1 MCVTFVFSALLEYAL
16 VNYALR
22 ANRTYFRLRG
32 IGFRH
37 YNDDG
42 EEEEDDDDDGDGG
55 AGFGGGGGGRGGG
68 GGGGGHLFDDEMRRR
83 KNARKGKR
91 KQVITSNEVFKEQA
105 NEIKWELI
113 PFSK

>member
-32 IGFRH
+32 IGFRR

-42 EEEEDDDDDGDGG
+42 DDDGEEDDEEDYMEEHHHQDMN
-55 AGFGGGGGGRGGG
+55 GRGGG
-68 GGGGGHLFDDEMRRR
+68 GRH
-83 KNARKGKR
+83 NVGKR
-91 KQVITSNEVFKEQA
+91 DLNR
-105 NEIKWELI
+105 
-113 PFSK
+113 